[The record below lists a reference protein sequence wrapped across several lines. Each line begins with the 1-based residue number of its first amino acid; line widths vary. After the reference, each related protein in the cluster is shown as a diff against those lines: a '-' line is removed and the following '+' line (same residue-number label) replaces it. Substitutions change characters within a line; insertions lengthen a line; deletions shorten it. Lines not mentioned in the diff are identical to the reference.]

1 MHEFSLAQN
10 VVEIVEEAV
19 TSHNATRATL
29 VVIEIGKLSGVEIEA
44 FRTAM
49 EVLQSGT
56 LLGEAEIQYDI
67 KEGQARCQKCGFRFS
82 TDSLFAPCPK
92 CGAYHVEFT
101 EGKELLVKSV
111 TAE

>member
-19 TSHNATRATL
+19 TSHNASRATL

-44 FRTAM
+44 FKTAM
-49 EVLQSGT
+49 EALQPGT
-56 LLGEAEIQYDI
+56 LMEGAEIDYDI
-67 KEGQARCQKCGFRFS
+67 KEGLAKCQKCGSSFS
-82 TDSLFAPCPK
+82 ANNLFTPCPD
-92 CGAYHVEFT
+92 CGTYHSDIVQ
-101 EGKELLVKSV
+101 GKELLVKSL